1 MSSNADRSKR
11 RENLTKLSLIFL
23 FLGGLVAFIAYMTFW
38 GPGLA
43 AFKLGWIDLV
53 LLTFA
58 TYRLGH
64 LVAYDLVME
73 PFRKLFTKT
82 LPDPTG
88 AGETVEPKGEGFQQA
103 IGQLICCPIC
113 SGTWVAALLVYG
125 LYLFPDPMRVFLT
138 MTAAIGGAEILN
150 SAGEALSWTGQHQ
163 RTLSGA
169 QMSARKKNIVR
180 IEQPCEDNLPERDEV
195 RSLSERIKRI
205 RKKD

>member
-1 MSSNADRSKR
+1 MSSNVDLSKR
-11 RENLTKLSLIFL
+11 RETNTKLGLIFI
-23 FLGGLVAFIAYMTFW
+23 FLGGLAAFIGYMTLW

-43 AFKLGWIDLV
+43 AFKVGWLELV

-64 LVAYDLVME
+64 LVAFDRVTE
-73 PFRKLFTKT
+73 PVRKLFTDT
-82 LPDPTG
+82 VPDPTG

-103 IGQLICCPIC
+103 IGELICCPIC
-113 SGTWVAALLVYG
+113 SGTWIAALLVYG
-125 LYLFPDPMRVFLT
+125 LYLWPDPMRVFLT

-195 RSLSERIKRI
+195 RSLSDRIKRI
-205 RKKD
+205 RKKE